1 MKRHLLALLVASATG
16 GVAGP
21 AFAQEA
27 GEPSARV
34 ELRSRTYFLPA
45 ERSLGLSEPASEW
58 PIYQF
63 LELAGYDLSTPGL
76 SFHTSVWGFGDFGE
90 GEDPVTGDA
99 ISGDVDILY
108 AQYADPEGRYQL
120 RLGRQLVLGA
130 PGVGNF
136 AQLDGG
142 WGRVALGNFD
152 LQAYGGQTVER
163 RFRNYG
169 EGDWSAG
176 GRAGYHAW
184 SRVNAGVSYLHAREG
199 GAIAREHLGADLAVV
214 PVDGVDLVAD
224 VAYDLGDPGL
234 ARSRGL
240 VRWAPVE
247 RLVLGAGAEMSSP
260 GRLLD
265 KTSIFS
271 VFSLG
276 DYRQLDGLVQWS
288 PIDRMTLAARYAR
301 VSFAD
306 DDGEGLGEGGNRFG
320 ASVSGYLLRDLWCT
334 VEGDRVEAA
343 EQEGEDNAYSSVR
356 VAGRYTPAER
366 WVASIDLLG
375 YFYDVA
381 PLDVPESA
389 DRSLVARIFAERR
402 FGAGTHVGIGG
413 EVAET
418 VLAESDVRGILRITQ
433 DLDLVSGVQP

>member
-1 MKRHLLALLVASATG
+1 MIRRLIALLAAAAAG
-16 GVAGP
+16 GAAGP
-21 AFAQEA
+21 ALAQEA

-45 ERSLGLSEPASEW
+45 ERSLGLTEPEAEW

-63 LELAGYDLSTPGL
+63 LELAGYDLTTPGL
-76 SFHTSVWGFGDFGE
+76 SFHTSVWGFGDFGK

-99 ISGDVDILY
+99 IAGDVDILY
-108 AQYADPEGRYQL
+108 ADYADPEGHYQL

-130 PGVGNF
+130 PAVGNF
-136 AQLDGG
+136 AQIDGG
-142 WGRVALGNFD
+142 WGRVAFGNFD

-169 EGDWSAG
+169 ESDWSAG

-199 GAIAREHLGADLAVV
+199 GAIAREHVGADLAVV
-214 PVDGVDLVAD
+214 PMDGVDVTGD
-224 VAYDLGDPGL
+224 VAYDLVDSGL
-234 ARSRGL
+234 ARVRGL
-240 VRWAPVE
+240 VRYSPLDRV
-247 RLVLGAGAEMSSP
+247 VVGAGYEQASP

-276 DYRQLDGLVQWS
+276 DYAQIDGLVQWS
-288 PIDRMTLAARYAR
+288 PLDRLTLAARYAR
-301 VSFAD
+301 VAFAD
-306 DDGEGLGEGGNRFG
+306 DDGEGLGESANRFG
-320 ASVSGYLLRDLWCT
+320 GSATAYVLRDLWLT
-334 VEGDRVEAA
+334 VEGDRVEAPQSEA
-343 EQEGEDNAYSSVR
+343 TSNAYSSVR
-356 VAGRYTPAER
+356 VAGRFTPAER
-366 WVASIDLLG
+366 WTASLDLLG
-375 YFYDVA
+375 YFYDEA

-389 DRSLVARIFAERR
+389 SRSLVARGFAERQ
-402 FGAGTHVGIGG
+402 FGSGTHVGIGG

-418 VLAESDVRGILRITQ
+418 VLAKSDVRGILRITQ

>member
-1 MKRHLLALLVASATG
+1 MTRRLLALLAAMAAG

-21 AFAQEA
+21 ALAREA
-27 GEPSARV
+27 GEPQARL

-45 ERSLGLSEPASEW
+45 ERSLGLSEPESEW

-63 LELAGYDLSTPGL
+63 LELAGHDLAHPGL
-76 SFHTSVWGFGDFGE
+76 SFHTSVWGFGDLGS

-99 ISGDVDILY
+99 LSGDVDVLY
-108 AQYADPEGRYQL
+108 AEYADPEGRFQL

-142 WGRVALGNFD
+142 WGRFALGNFD

-163 RFRNYG
+163 RFRNWG

-176 GRAGYHAW
+176 GRVGYHAW
-184 SRVNAGVSYLHAREG
+184 SRVNAGVSYLHARNG
-199 GAIAREHLGADLAVV
+199 GGIAREHVGADLAVV
-214 PVDGVDLVAD
+214 PLDGVDVVGD
-224 VAYDLGDPGL
+224 VAYDLLDMGL
-234 ARSRGL
+234 ARARGM
-240 VRWAPVE
+240 VRYAPLR
-247 RLVLGAGAEMSSP
+247 RLVLGVGAEQASP

-276 DYRQLDGLVQWS
+276 DYAQGDVLVQWS
-288 PIDRMTLAARYAR
+288 PIDRLTLAGRYAR
-301 VSFAD
+301 VAFAD
-306 DDGEGLGEGGNRFG
+306 DDGEGLGEGANRFG
-320 ASVSGYLLRDLWCT
+320 ASASVYLHRNLWLT
-334 VEGDRVEAA
+334 VEGDRVEAP

-356 VAGRYTPAER
+356 VAGRYTPADR
-366 WVASIDLLG
+366 WTAAVDLLG
-375 YFYDVA
+375 YFYDRA

-389 DRSLVARIFAERR
+389 SRSLVARAFAERR
-402 FGAGTHVGIGG
+402 FGAGTHVALGG

-418 VLAESDVRGILRITQ
+418 VLAESDVRGFLRITQ
-433 DLDLVSGVQP
+433 DLDLISGVQP